1 MIYKDRF
8 DTGIVAS
15 GTGFVY
21 DPTKDT
27 LSGQQLTGGGI
38 TSDIMNPIID
48 GDAMVKEAEYR
59 KKGTQLMKQINESG
73 SDLETF
79 RKLSTE
85 DQQAVTDARQRE
97 TDRQTMLSKMGVSD
111 YQRRAYNK
119 ELDADGGVFW

>member
-15 GTGFVY
+15 GTGFSY

-38 TSDIMNPIID
+38 TSDIMNPVID
-48 GDAMVKEAEYR
+48 WDAVAKETEYR

-111 YQRRAYNK
+111 YQKRAYNK